1 VKDFKL
7 AALRSFLCAVSV
19 AAVAASAAA
28 AEPPAEPAPVPEPSS
43 TAITSPR
50 APNDSQ
56 RAAMV
61 QVLSSEKGAGH
72 KAWLLVS
79 PGNPETEALAN
90 ALKSI
95 FEDAG
100 WKAEVQ
106 PVTGM
111 LLKPGISM
119 LAADE
124 EPPAWVAVVQHALQ
138 QSGLDVKFGSGYR
151 PYYDEKKKENPKWV
165 GVPITKD
172 QAFVVVIGPEPTAA
186 P

>member
-1 VKDFKL
+1 VKPFSL
-7 AALRSFLCAVSV
+7 AALRSFLCAFSI
-19 AAVAASAAA
+19 AAVATGAVA
-28 AEPPAEPAPVPEPSS
+28 AEPSPVPEPTS
-43 TAITSPR
+43 TTVTSPR
-50 APNDSQ
+50 APDDSE

-61 QVLSSEKGAGH
+61 KILSSEKGHTAPFLIG
-72 KAWLLVS
+72 
-79 PGNPETEALAN
+79 PGNPETEALGA
-90 ALKSI
+90 ALKQI

-100 WKAEVQ
+100 WKADVQ

-111 LLKPGISM
+111 MLKPGLSM

-172 QAFVVVIGPEPTAA
+172 QAFVIVIGPEPTAA